1 MVIAL
6 SLLCAQLSAQS
17 IRKSVRS
24 GNWMNKNTWDCDC
37 VPMINDDVIVVS
49 GHTVTY
55 RVARLVNHLTIEQ
68 GGTLTDNG
76 VAIIIAGDLLVNGTY
91 SGSGMINLTGEDTSI
106 DGSGI
111 ISNRS
116 GIWITGNKRILSTAM
131 LTVNSGSMLIQGAY
145 SVSNYGRITVGGNI
159 NGTEAGSTWK
169 NEINATLN
177 IGGASGVPLLAMGAL
192 DASAS
197 GNTINYY
204 GTYAHSLK
212 LPVLVNGYST
222 YHHLIISGT
231 NTKTMPNG
239 DVAING
245 NLTINSTF
253 SGSGTNKK
261 LYVRGNWINNGNYT
275 EGTGGA
281 TVTFDGTGDQFI
293 SRATTENMNVV
304 VINKSTGNV
313 ILTTNLIAERGLTM
327 LAGDIDVNGFTL
339 TLGLNPTTTGVLSW
353 TSGTIIGRLER
364 WIAQTGVPIVF
375 PIGTVSH
382 YRPVSVQFNS
392 LTPGSL
398 IVEFVT
404 AYPGNN
410 GMPIAEDGVT
420 LYNTF
425 HEGYWSMS
433 AYNSL
438 DSLNFDINLT
448 GNGFTG
454 FSINDNTRLLSRFS
468 TADPWSLSGSH
479 LARAGNTVG
488 RTNLTELSA
497 QYCFGDDVNCSAPVT
512 SVISGITEVCM
523 NATGVIYSVIN
534 DSASTYSWTVTGG
547 DLISGNG
554 TNSIMVNWGN
564 NGMTGEVAVVEKNT
578 CTVAE
583 EVSIQINIHPQPAN
597 TITGKINVPEN
608 DVTPE
613 TYSIVAAANYNY
625 TWSVVGGTIISGQG
639 TNEITVSW
647 GASGMGSV
655 CVLPNHSPELPA
667 VSCGQAEPYC
677 IDIAIYKVINS
688 IRSGTWNSILNW
700 DCSCIP
706 SAMDN
711 VTIKNT
717 HTISMSGGNVVI
729 QHVNI
734 NAGGAINT
742 NSNTLTITGDL
753 AVQGILRGSGN
764 VILNGSNTLL
774 DGVGLITSTGLLS
787 ITGNKDVPATT
798 ILTKTAGDVF
808 IGAAAIVT
816 NHGTITLE
824 GSVIGEDGNSQWINA
839 SHSTLNVAGEMLTV
853 GKLFASAD
861 ENTMHYFGSSPQS
874 LTVPEAQQYEHLI
887 LSGVGTKTATSGTIK
902 ISGDFIVDGNL
913 LHNNGTIFFNGNSE
927 VSGSGTITFHH
938 LLMQSGSV
946 LKFPSSI
953 VNVAGDITFDSGSA
967 FDPSSGTLVLTG
979 ATTQQVNVNGA
990 DFYTLMV
997 NKPGGTVEL
1006 SSSLP
1011 ILYLLDL
1018 QSATVFNS
1026 NGHLIIQSKGNTTD
1040 LDASIGPIPS
1050 GASIQGDVLV
1060 ERYLQPIGNANRYI
1074 SSPVIGVIPSDQL
1087 SDDFKISNRS
1097 IQYYHEQTPG
1107 VNEIGFMVH
1116 SPTSPLQ
1123 GSKGYLT
1130 WMYDGLNARVLDV
1143 KGAIQQG
1150 SISFPISYTTTS
1162 AGENEDG
1169 WNLVGN
1175 PYPSTIQ
1182 WSDDPLA
1189 WTRSEDISPVVFVSD
1204 LQDNVFRFFNYEDNS
1219 GDLAAGTIAMGQA
1232 FWIKANDDSPA
1243 LSIHEN
1249 AKVTSASGK
1258 FYRSAREETVQMK
1271 ISLSNGLI
1279 ADHTYLK
1286 INPRATIDFDHR
1298 FDGYKL
1304 KNENINI
1311 YFIDTFQHSLAMH
1324 TLPEIGEEESV
1335 NLGVEMDQPGTYQ
1348 LSFTG
1353 MENLY
1358 TGEWY
1363 LIDRFEK
1370 DCWRIT
1376 EEAFYEFDIVNSY
1389 LPYHNRFYLTRS
1401 RVDIKE
1407 SAGNQIE
1414 VYPNPVKDELHVQI
1428 PKTATGA
1435 LTLLDPIG
1443 KVCWTGACS
1452 PLTKIDLHHQPPG
1465 IYILQIEMN
1474 GELETIKVV
1483 KY

>member
-6 SLLCAQLSAQS
+6 SLLCAQLNAQS
-17 IRKSVRS
+17 IRKSIRS
-24 GNWMNKNTWDCDC
+24 GNWMNRNTWDCDC
-37 VPMINDDVIVVS
+37 VPMINDDVMVVS

-55 RVARLVNHLTIEQ
+55 RVARLVNHLTIEN

-76 VAIIIAGDLLVNGTY
+76 AAIIITGDLLVNGTY

-111 ISNRS
+111 ISNRA

-131 LTVNSGSMLIQGAY
+131 ITVNSGSMLIQGAY

-177 IGGASGVPLLAMGAL
+177 IGGSAGVPLLAMGIL
-192 DASAS
+192 DASAA

-261 LYVRGNWINNGNYT
+261 LYVRGHWINNGNYT

-304 VINKSTGNV
+304 VINKSSGNV

-327 LAGDIDVNGFTL
+327 LAGDIDVNEFTL

-353 TSGTIIGRLER
+353 TSGTIIGKFER

-398 IVEFVT
+398 TAEFIDS
-404 AYPGNN
+404 YPGNN
-410 GMPIAEDGVT
+410 GMPLAEDGVT

-425 HEGYWSMS
+425 HEGYWSMTAS
-433 AYNSL
+433 NSL
-438 DSLNFDINLT
+438 DTLNFDIDLT

-454 FSINDNTRLLSRFS
+454 FSINDNTRLLSRTS
-468 TADPWSLSGSH
+468 AINPWSLSGSH
-479 LARAGNTVG
+479 LARAGNTIR
-488 RTNLTELSA
+488 RTNLTELSSH
-497 QYCFGDDVNCSAPVT
+497 YCFGVDVNCSAPVT
-512 SVISGITEVCM
+512 SVISGITEVCT

-547 DLISGNG
+547 DIISGNG

-583 EVSIQINIHPQPAN
+583 EVSILINIHPQPAN

-613 TYSIVAAANYNY
+613 TYSIAAAANYNY
-625 TWSVVGGTIISGQG
+625 TWSVIGGTIISGQG
-639 TNEITVSW
+639 TNEITVGW

-655 CVLPNHSPELPA
+655 CVLSNHSPELPA
-667 VSCGQAEPYC
+667 VSCGQSEPYC

-764 VILNGSNTLL
+764 VFLNGSNTLL

-787 ITGNKDVPATT
+787 ITGNKDIPATT
-798 ILTKTAGDVF
+798 ILTKTAGDFF
-808 IGAAAIVT
+808 IGAGAIVT

-839 SHSTLNVAGEMLTV
+839 GHSTLNVAGEMLTT
-853 GKLFASAD
+853 GKLFTSAD
-861 ENTMHYFGSSPQS
+861 ENTMHYFGSSPQN
-874 LTVPEAQQYEHLI
+874 LTVPQAQQYEHLI
-887 LSGVGTKTATSGTIK
+887 LSNVGTKTAPTGTIK
-902 ISGDFIVDGNL
+902 ISGDFINDGSFLN
-913 LHNNGTIFFNGNSE
+913 NNGTIYFNGNSE

-938 LLMQSGSV
+938 LHLQSGSL
-946 LKFPSSI
+946 LKFPGST
-953 VNVAGDITFDSGSA
+953 VNVAGDITFDSGST
-967 FDPSSGTLVLTG
+967 FDPSSGMVSLTG
-979 ATTQQVNVNGA
+979 VTTQQVNVNGA
-990 DFYTLMV
+990 EFYTLMV
-997 NKPGGTVEL
+997 NKSGGTVDL
-1006 SSSLP
+1006 NSSLP
-1011 ILYLLDL
+1011 ILHLLNL

-1026 NGHLIIQSKGNTTD
+1026 NGHLVIQSNGNTTD

-1050 GASIQGDVLV
+1050 GASINGNVQVQ
-1060 ERYLQPIGNANRYI
+1060 RYLQAIGNKHRYI
-1074 SSPVIGVIPSDQL
+1074 SSPVIGTIPESQL
-1087 SDDFKISNRS
+1087 ADDFKIRKESILYYQESVEGHSNNGWIPHSLSSPMNSGKGYIAWMFDGGLTIKLDVEGS
-1097 IQYYHEQTPG
+1097 IH
-1107 VNEIGFMVH
+1107 
-1116 SPTSPLQ
+1116 Q
-1123 GSKGYLT
+1123 GSVEMPVT
-1130 WMYDGLNARVLDV
+1130 
-1143 KGAIQQG
+1143 
-1150 SISFPISYTTTS
+1150 FTS
-1162 AGENEDG
+1162 TAAGVDYDG

-1175 PYPSTIQ
+1175 PYPSAIQ
-1182 WSDDPLA
+1182 WSGDAAA
-1189 WTRSEDISPVVFVSD
+1189 WAKSADLSPVIYVPDMES
-1204 LQDNVFRFFNYEDNS
+1204 NVFRLFNYADGS
-1219 GDLAAGTIAMGQA
+1219 GDLAAGIIAMGQS
-1232 FWIKANDDSPA
+1232 FWVKANQEFPE
-1243 LSIHEN
+1243 LVIHEI
-1249 AKVTSASGK
+1249 AKINTTNGR
-1258 FYRSAREETVQMK
+1258 FYRSTLKDANQLK
-1271 ISLSNGLI
+1271 IKLSNNAI
-1279 ADHTYLK
+1279 SDEVYFK
-1286 INPRATIDFDHR
+1286 IRPDASADFDPQY
-1298 FDGYKL
+1298 DAYKL
-1304 KNENINI
+1304 KNERINI
-1311 YFIDTFQHSLAMH
+1311 YFIDTADRLLAMY
-1324 TLPEIGEEESV
+1324 TISELLEIDRVKIGLEV
-1335 NLGVEMDQPGTYQ
+1335 DQPGSYQ
-1348 LSFTG
+1348 LSFSG
-1353 MENLY
+1353 IGKPDEGNWFLVDCLEGKHLQISNESSY
-1358 TGEWY
+1358 Q
-1363 LIDRFEK
+1363 FE
-1370 DCWRIT
+1370 
-1376 EEAFYEFDIVNSY
+1376 VGVPNNSI
-1389 LPYHNRFYLTRS
+1389 NERFYLTRS
-1401 RVDIKE
+1401 LDYHPE
-1407 SAGNQIE
+1407 SKGRSIA
-1414 VYPNPVKDELHVQI
+1414 VYPNPINDMLYVNLPESFRSKVSLFDAMGKLCWS
-1428 PKTATGA
+1428 GYGNS
-1435 LTLLDPIG
+1435 LLM
-1443 KVCWTGACS
+1443 
-1452 PLTKIDLHHQPPG
+1452 IDMQTYSDG
-1465 IYILQIEMN
+1465 IYFLRIEVFDKV
-1474 GELETIKVV
+1474 ETV
-1483 KY
+1483 KLKKK